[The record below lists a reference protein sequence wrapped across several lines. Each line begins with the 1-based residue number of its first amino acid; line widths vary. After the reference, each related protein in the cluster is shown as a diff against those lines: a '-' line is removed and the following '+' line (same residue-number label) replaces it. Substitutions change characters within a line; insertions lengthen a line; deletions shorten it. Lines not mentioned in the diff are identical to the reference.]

1 MPYKSDDF
9 QDLFQKAGSDYPL
22 RTDNSDWDNVAAKLN
37 AAANEP
43 KATNTRFLK
52 YAFIFLLL
60 LSGSVVFYK
69 VQFYTDKMAS
79 KEQGAKQH
87 INSNAV
93 AGKATELNI
102 NKNLASKDINF
113 HKDQNE
119 LPVSTNWNEIKVVA
133 NSSRQTV
140 SVIKNDIN
148 SNVPLNINE
157 IIISSSKFIKPD
169 NPTSSIISD
178 KKISG
183 NVDDRT
189 SVSSTINPDNV
200 QPTRQPVKFRRPPSK
215 FYGTFYGSPEFSTVK
230 FQKIDEPGYKLG
242 IALGYSINER
252 FDVEIGLQRER
263 INFYSDGKYFD
274 RNALPIKSDDAVLD
288 NVNGRSKITSVPV
301 TLKYNF
307 ASKKI
312 GHFYTA
318 AGINVVQITHTEVY
332 DYIVSKNGTE
342 RDHSK
347 KYSSVSDPKYL
358 TGIIASAGYEVKV
371 CNWVNMK
378 AEPYYQ
384 IPIQSFGLG
393 RLPVTSFGINV
404 GIVKRFK

>member
-1 MPYKSDDF
+1 M
-9 QDLFQKAGSDYPL
+9 
-22 RTDNSDWDNVAAKLN
+22 
-37 AAANEP
+37 
-43 KATNTRFLK
+43 
-52 YAFIFLLL
+52 
-60 LSGSVVFYK
+60 
-69 VQFYTDKMAS
+69 
-79 KEQGAKQH
+79 
-87 INSNAV
+87 
-93 AGKATELNI
+93 
-102 NKNLASKDINF
+102 
-113 HKDQNE
+113 
-119 LPVSTNWNEIKVVA
+119 
-133 NSSRQTV
+133 
-140 SVIKNDIN
+140 
-148 SNVPLNINE
+148 
-157 IIISSSKFIKPD
+157 
-169 NPTSSIISD
+169 
-178 KKISG
+178 
-183 NVDDRT
+183 
-189 SVSSTINPDNV
+189 
-200 QPTRQPVKFRRPPSK
+200 
-215 FYGTFYGSPEFSTVK
+215 
-230 FQKIDEPGYKLG
+230 
-242 IALGYSINER
+242 LGYSINER
-252 FDVEIGLQRER
+252 FDIEIGLQRER

-288 NVNGRSKITSVPV
+288 NVNGRSKITNVPV

-404 GIVKRFK
+404 GIVKHFK